1 MDLALLQPGAL
12 DCGVLIIDLDLYD
25 SAGVLNALGPSPVV
39 SRTQVVQRDS
49 VVIELPAGVLEAWMS
64 KVTMLQKVSFFS
76 RLTSPELEALALSL
90 GKRTFGKGTII
101 FHKGSPGRSL
111 YIIESGRVRIFLLS
125 DSGQEISV
133 NVYGPGD
140 VFGELAL
147 LDGLPRS
154 AGAVVMERTVVYTLH
169 RDDFVR
175 LLDHSPRVAKSII
188 QDLSSRLRYTTA
200 CLEQQ
205 AFLDVNG
212 RVAAKLLELADR
224 YGRVGE
230 GIEIDLRLTQTE
242 LASWVSARRESVNK
256 VLGAFR
262 DQGLIE
268 IDGQQIT
275 ILNRAGLEDWIR
287 Y

>member
-1 MDLALLQPGAL
+1 
-12 DCGVLIIDLDLYD
+12 
-25 SAGVLNALGPSPVV
+25 
-39 SRTQVVQRDS
+39 
-49 VVIELPAGVLEAWMS
+49 
-64 KVTMLQKVSFFS
+64 MLQKVSFFS
-76 RLTSPELEALALSL
+76 RLTGQELEALAGSL
-90 GKRTFGKGTII
+90 IKRTFGKGTII

-125 DSGQEISV
+125 SSGQEISV

-154 AGAVVMERTVVYTLH
+154 AGAVVMERTVVHTLH
-169 RDDFVR
+169 REDFLR
-175 LLDHSPRVAKSII
+175 LLEGSPRLAESVI

-224 YGRVGE
+224 YGLQGE
-230 GIEIDLRLTQTE
+230 GTEIGLRLTQTE

-256 VLGAFR
+256 VLGGFR
-262 DQGLIE
+262 EQGLIE
-268 IDGQQIT
+268 VDGQRIT
-275 ILNRAGLEDWIR
+275 ILDRDGLESWIR